1 MQSCVRYG
9 LMKVPVHGD
18 SILVVL
24 TILIQS
30 GASYVDFNLTQVDF
44 VIRNTELEKLG
55 EAKIGL

>member
-1 MQSCVRYG
+1 M
-9 LMKVPVHGD
+9 HGD

-24 TILIQS
+24 TISIQS

-44 VIRNTELEKLG
+44 VIRNTELEKLA